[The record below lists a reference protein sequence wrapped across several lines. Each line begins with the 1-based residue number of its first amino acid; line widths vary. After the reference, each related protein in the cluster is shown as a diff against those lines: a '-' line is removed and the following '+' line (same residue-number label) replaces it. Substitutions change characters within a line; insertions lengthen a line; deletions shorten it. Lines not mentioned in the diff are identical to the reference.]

1 MKKIAMLNRKGGP
14 GKTTLGVNLSV
25 AAEQAGLSTLLV
37 DLDPQASAAKWKDDR
52 EQETPVVVASPA
64 SRLTEILNKAESSGA
79 DLVVMDTAPNVE
91 ADLLDVARAADLV
104 LIPCKAAKVD
114 LKAMISTIN
123 VVRMANVPA
132 RIVFNEVPARGN
144 RGEQA
149 RAAVKVFDDV
159 PVVPLDIGHRVAF
172 VDAFNAGLSV
182 TEYEPRGKAS
192 DEIGALY
199 TYLLNEMGV

>member
-149 RAAVKVFDDV
+149 REAVKVFDDV
-159 PVVPLDIGHRVAF
+159 PVVPLDIGHRVAY

-199 TYLLNEMGV
+199 AYLSDEMGV